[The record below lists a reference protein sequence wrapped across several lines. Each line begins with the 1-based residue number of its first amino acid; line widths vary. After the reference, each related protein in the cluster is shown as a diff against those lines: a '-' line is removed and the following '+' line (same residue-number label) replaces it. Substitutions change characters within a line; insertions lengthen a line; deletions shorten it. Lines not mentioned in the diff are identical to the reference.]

1 MNNAET
7 RRLVTGEGVF
17 LDDLRP
23 DGVLHARFV
32 RSPHAH
38 ARVVTIDRTAAM
50 AMSGVVAVVTA
61 TDLGSHNVP
70 LPVRFPH
77 PGFPHAQMP
86 RPLADGIV
94 RHVGEPVV
102 AVVAQ
107 YAAAAA
113 DAVDAVRVEYEPL
126 PAVASPEAAKS
137 AGAPAVHDVA
147 PDNLAGSFRWIIG
160 DPDAAFRHAPV
171 TVTARLAI
179 NRGAANPIETRGC
192 CASWDRTAAQLTVW
206 ASTQSPHYLR
216 RVIARMSGLP
226 ETDVRVITPD
236 VGGAFGVKGGAPREY
251 VVVALL
257 ARRLGRSVKWVE
269 DRREHFVACQHD
281 REQIHQVEVA
291 ATREGRLLAMRD
303 RFWIDA
309 GAYALY
315 GHLIAQHTV
324 DHLIGPYRLPALDVR
339 LESIYTHRVPTG
351 AYRGAGRPQGAF
363 VIERAIDHLARAL
376 DIDPVEIRR
385 RNLIPAVA
393 LPYDTG
399 LRHPGGAGVVY
410 DSGDYPA
417 LFTLAVE
424 RFDYDGWRA
433 RQRRRRT
440 AGGPRLGLGVALYV
454 EETATYGHET
464 ITLRMNDEGHVE
476 LIAGPPSQGQGVA
489 AVVARIV
496 ERELALPDGRLSF
509 TTGDTAWMPESSGT
523 HGSRSAT
530 MIGNAAVVAA
540 RDLSSQLRVI
550 AAGALGCDV
559 TDVTLEDG
567 RARRNGAAGDGL
579 TYGDLVGRE
588 SLDDQGPGL
597 EATAVFVPGG
607 TPWSHGAHLVAVELD
622 DETGEV
628 RILRYLVVHDS
639 GAVLDAGAVGRQ
651 ILGAVVQA
659 ISGTLSEGIPF
670 EDTGQPLVTTLAD
683 FGMLRAA
690 RVPPIEIIRLETP
703 SPHNPLGLKGAG
715 ESGCMPVYA
724 ALAAAVEDALDGR
737 PEPIRSVPLSAHEI
751 WAMIHGSQLGD
762 R

>member
-1 MNNAET
+1 MNSADT
-7 RRLVTGEGVF
+7 RRLITGEGVF
-17 LDDLRP
+17 LDDLQP

-38 ARVVTIDRTAAM
+38 ARLINIDLTATAAM
-50 AMSGVVAVVTA
+50 PGVVAVVTA
-61 TDLGSHNVP
+61 AHLGLENAP

-77 PGFPHAQMP
+77 PGFPHAQIP
-86 RPLADGIV
+86 RPLADGLV
-94 RHVGEPVV
+94 RHVGEPV
-102 AVVAQ
+102 AVVVAHHS
-107 YAAAAA
+107 AAAA

-126 PAVASPEAAKS
+126 PAVASLEAAK
-137 AGAPAVHDVA
+137 ATGAPAVHDIA
-147 PDNLAGSFRWIIG
+147 HDNLAGSYRWVIG
-160 DPDAAFRHAPV
+160 DPDAAFRDAPV
-171 TVTARLAI
+171 TVAARLAI

-192 CASWDRTAAQLTVW
+192 CASWDHASARLTVW

-216 RVIARMSGLP
+216 RVVARMSGLP
-226 ETDVRVITPD
+226 ETDVRVITPE

-251 VVVALL
+251 IVVALL
-257 ARRLGRSVKWVE
+257 ARRLGRPVKWVE

-281 REQIHQVEVA
+281 REQIHHVEVA
-291 ATREGRLLAMRD
+291 ATREGCLLAVRD
-303 RFWIDA
+303 RFWIEA

-324 DHLIGPYRLPALDVR
+324 DHLIGPYRLPALDVH
-339 LESIYTHRVPTG
+339 LESIYTHCVPTG

-376 DIDPVEIRR
+376 DLDPVEIRR
-385 RNLIPAVA
+385 RNLIPAEA

-417 LFTLAVE
+417 LLALAVD
-424 RFDYDGWRA
+424 RFDYAGWRTEQ
-433 RQRRRRT
+433 QRRP

-454 EETATYGHET
+454 EETATHGHET
-464 ITLRMNDEGHVE
+464 ITLRMDDQGHLE

-489 AVVARIV
+489 PVVGRLV
-496 ERELALPDGRLSF
+496 ERELALPEGRLLF

-530 MIGNAAVVAA
+530 MIGNAAVLAA
-540 RDLSSQLRVI
+540 RDLALQIRVI
-550 AAGALGCDV
+550 AAVTLGCDV
-559 TDVTLEDG
+559 ADVTLEDG
-567 RARRNGAAGDGL
+567 RARRNGVADRGL
-579 TYGDLVGRE
+579 AYSDLVGRE
-588 SLDDQGPGL
+588 SLDDRGPGL

-607 TPWSHGAHLVAVELD
+607 IPWSHGAHLVAIELD

-659 ISGTLSEGIPF
+659 ISGTLSERIPF
-670 EDTGQPLVTTLAD
+670 DDTGQPLVTTLTD
-683 FGMLRAA
+683 FGMMRAA

-724 ALAAAVEDALDGR
+724 ALAAAIDDALAGR
-737 PEPIRSVPLSAHEI
+737 SEPIRSVPLSAYEI
-751 WAMIHGSQLGD
+751 WAMVHSNQLED
-762 R
+762 E

>member
-1 MNNAET
+1 MSTADT

-17 LDDLRP
+17 LDDLQP
-23 DGVLHARFV
+23 DGLLHTRFV

-38 ARVVTIDRTAAM
+38 ARVVAIDGSAAM
-50 AMSGVVAVVTA
+50 VMPGVVAIVTA
-61 TDLGSHNVP
+61 PDLGSHNTP

-77 PGFPHAQMP
+77 PGFPRAQMP
-86 RPLADGIV
+86 RPLADGTV
-94 RHVGEPVV
+94 RHVGEPV
-102 AVVAQ
+102 AALVAQ
-107 YAAAAA
+107 HASAAA
-113 DAVDAVRVEYEPL
+113 DAVDAVLVEYEPL
-126 PAVASPEAAKS
+126 PAVASPEASKAV
-137 AGAPAVHDVA
+137 GAPAVHDIA
-147 PDNLAGSFRWIIG
+147 PDNLAGSHRWVIG
-160 DPDAAFRHAPV
+160 DPDAAFRDAPV

-192 CASWDRTAAQLTVW
+192 IASWDRASGQLTVW

-257 ARRLGRSVKWVE
+257 ARRLGRPVKWVE

-281 REQIHQVEVA
+281 REQIHHVEVA

-363 VIERAIDHLARAL
+363 VIERAIDHLAWAL

-385 RNLIPAVA
+385 RNLIPAAA

-417 LFTLAVE
+417 LLALAVE
-424 RFDYDGWRA
+424 RFDYHGWRA
-433 RQRRRRT
+433 EQRRRG
-440 AGGPRLGLGVALYV
+440 ASGPRLGLGVALYV
-454 EETATYGHET
+454 EETATHGHET
-464 ITLRMNDEGHVE
+464 ITLRMDDEGHVE
-476 LIAGPPSQGQGVA
+476 LIAGPPSQGQGVP
-489 AVVARIV
+489 AVVARLV
-496 ERELALPDGRLSF
+496 EREIALPAGRLSF
-509 TTGDTAWMPESSGT
+509 TTGDTARMLESSGT

-530 MIGNAAVVAA
+530 MIGNAAVLAA
-540 RDLSSQLRVI
+540 RDLAAQLRVI

-559 TDVTLEDG
+559 ADVTLEDG
-567 RARRNGAAGDGL
+567 RARRDGAAGDGL

-607 TPWSHGAHLVAVELD
+607 TPWSSGAHLVAVELD
-622 DETGEV
+622 DQTGEV
-628 RILRYLVVHDS
+628 RILRYLVVYDS

-670 EDTGQPLVTTLAD
+670 DEAGQPLVTTLAD

-724 ALAAAVEDALDGR
+724 ALAAAIEDALDGR
-737 PEPIRSVPLSAHEI
+737 PEPIRSLPLSAHEI
-751 WAMIHGSQLGD
+751 WATLHGSQQGD
-762 R
+762 T